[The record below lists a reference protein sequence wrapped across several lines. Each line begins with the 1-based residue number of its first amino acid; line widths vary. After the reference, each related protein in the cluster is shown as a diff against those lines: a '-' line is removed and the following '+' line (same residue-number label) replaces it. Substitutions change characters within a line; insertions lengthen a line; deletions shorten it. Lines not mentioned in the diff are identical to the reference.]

1 LPLPG
6 WKEWCRVFDFRFF
19 VSPDMAKLERMMSE
33 LNENMDEIKAAFA
46 AETEQGKALQAKID
60 ELQVKVDTL
69 LSDTYAKAE
78 VNAAFDEIK
87 ALIPGVVPDAPVS
100 E

>member
-1 LPLPG
+1 M
-6 WKEWCRVFDFRFF
+6 FDFQFH
-19 VSPDMAKLERMMSE
+19 VNADTSALEKQMSE
-33 LNENMDEIKAAFA
+33 LIAKVDELKAGLA
-46 AETEQGKALQAKID
+46 AEAEQAKVLVD
-60 ELQVKVDTL
+60 KVVELKAKVDVL

-87 ALIPGVVPDAPVS
+87 ALIPGVVSDSPV

>member
-1 LPLPG
+1 M
-6 WKEWCRVFDFRFF
+6 FDFRFF

-33 LNENMDEIKAAFA
+33 LNEKMDEIKAAFA
-46 AETEQGKALQAKID
+46 SETEQGKALQAKID

-87 ALIPGVVPDAPVS
+87 ALIPGVVPDAPV

>member
-1 LPLPG
+1 
-6 WKEWCRVFDFRFF
+6 VFDFNFHVDAD
-19 VSPDMAKLERMMSE
+19 VSALEKQMSE
-33 LNENMDEIKAAFA
+33 LIAKVDEIKAGLA
-46 AETEQGKALQAKID
+46 AEAEQAKALVAKVD
-60 ELQVKVDTL
+60 ELKAKVDVL

-87 ALIPGVVPDAPVS
+87 SLLPGVVPDAPV

>member
-1 LPLPG
+1 
-6 WKEWCRVFDFRFF
+6 
-19 VSPDMAKLERMMSE
+19 MSE

>member
-1 LPLPG
+1 MAENPAVVVHVHQ
-6 WKEWCRVFDFRFF
+6 RVD
-19 VSPDMAKLERMMSE
+19 VKDLEKRMSE
-33 LNENMDEIKAAFA
+33 LIAKVDEVKAGLAVE
-46 AETEQGKALQAKID
+46 AEQAKALAAKVE
-60 ELQVKVDTL
+60 ELKVKVDVL

-87 ALIPGVVPDAPVS
+87 ALIPAVVPDAPV

>member
-1 LPLPG
+1 M
-6 WKEWCRVFDFRFF
+6 FDFNFHVNAD
-19 VSPDMAKLERMMSE
+19 VSALERMVSE
-33 LNENMDEIKAAFA
+33 LNEKVDEIKAGLA
-46 AETEQGKALQAKID
+46 AEAEQAKALVAKID
-60 ELQVKVDTL
+60 ELKSKVDVL

-87 ALIPGVVPDAPVS
+87 ALIPGVVPDAPV